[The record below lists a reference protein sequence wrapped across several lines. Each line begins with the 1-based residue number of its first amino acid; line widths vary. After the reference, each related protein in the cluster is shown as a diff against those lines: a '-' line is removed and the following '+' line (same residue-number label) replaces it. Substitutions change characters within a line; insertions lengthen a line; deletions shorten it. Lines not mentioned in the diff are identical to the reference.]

1 MTTLSPIE
9 ARRRMLSDDDT
20 AGSETDQ
27 LLAPRRMD
35 EADRWQTLQ
44 DMTDGEVRRVMAL
57 MREDDEF
64 VENLLD
70 QSDEDQLSILQ
81 HLSDEDRWRI
91 LHAMSD
97 ADVARLFGSCES

>member
-1 MTTLSPIE
+1 
-9 ARRRMLSDDDT
+9 
-20 AGSETDQ
+20 
-27 LLAPRRMD
+27 MD